1 MFPEDDKP
9 MIPDSPSEGSTP
21 AKDKPKKEKAKKA
34 PAEEG
39 AAEQPQAAP
48 KKEKAAKPK
57 KGEGRA
63 AEAGEKGDKKKEKS
77 AAEKPPA
84 DYQPRLLTH
93 YRSKVVPDLM
103 KRFSYKNTMMVP
115 RLEKITLN
123 VGIGEASQNP
133 KLLESA
139 VKELGAI
146 TGQKAA
152 ITRARLSISNFKLRK
167 GMAIGCRVTLRRWQM
182 FEFLDRFMSV
192 AIPRIRDFRG
202 LSDRSFDGRGNYTIG
217 LKEQIIFPEI
227 DIDKIERMHGLDIT
241 FVTSA
246 KTDEEAQALLLA
258 LGVPFRRHSGE
269 GRELA
274 A

>member
-1 MFPEDDKP
+1 MFSEDENPIAQKP
-9 MIPDSPSEGSTP
+9 ASDEGAP
-21 AKDKPKKEKAKKA
+21 AEARPKKEKAKKA
-34 PAEEG
+34 AAEEG
-39 AAEQPQAAP
+39 AAEQPKASP
-48 KKEKAAKPK
+48 KKEKAPKVK
-57 KGEGRA
+57 KGEGGA
-63 AEAGEKGDKKKEKS
+63 AEPAEKGDKKKKPP
-77 AAEKPPA
+77 AEKPPA
-84 DYQPRLLTH
+84 DYKPRLLSH
-93 YRSKVVPDLM
+93 YRAKVVPDLM
-103 KRFSYKNTMMVP
+103 KRFAYKNTMMVP

-139 VKELGAI
+139 AKELAAI

-182 FEFLDRFMSV
+182 YEFLDRLLSV

-202 LSDRSFDGRGNYTIG
+202 LSDRSFDGRGNYTVG

-246 KTDEEAQALLLA
+246 RTDEEAQALLLA
-258 LGVPFRRHSGE
+258 LGVPFRRHGGE

>member
-1 MFPEDDKP
+1 MFPEDEKP
-9 MIPDSPSEGSTP
+9 VVPDSPSEGSAP
-21 AKDKPKKEKAKKA
+21 AQAKPKKEKAKKA
-34 PAEEG
+34 AAEAG
-39 AAEQPQAAP
+39 VAEQPQTAP

-57 KGEGRA
+57 KGEGQA
-63 AEAGEKGDKKKEKS
+63 AEAGEKGDKKKGKP

-84 DYQPRLLTH
+84 DYRPRLLTY
-93 YRSKVVPDLM
+93 YRTKVVPDLM

-139 VKELGAI
+139 AKELAAI

-167 GMAIGCRVTLRRWQM
+167 GQAIGCRVTLRRWQM
-182 FEFLDRFMSV
+182 FEFLDRFLSV

-202 LSDRSFDGRGNYTIG
+202 LSDRSFDGRGNYTVG

>member
-1 MFPEDDKP
+1 LQVLKNVTQEFEGAEIRLHAKVM
-9 MIPDSPSEGSTP
+9 EGSVYN
-21 AKDKPKKEKAKKA
+21 KS
-34 PAEEG
+34 
-39 AAEQPQAAP
+39 
-48 KKEKAAKPK
+48 
-57 KGEGRA
+57 
-63 AEAGEKGDKKKEKS
+63 GD
-77 AAEKPPA
+77 
-84 DYQPRLLTH
+84 H
-93 YRSKVVPDLM
+93 I
-103 KRFSYKNTMMVP
+103 N
-115 RLEKITLN
+115 
-123 VGIGEASQNP
+123 SQ
-133 KLLESA
+133 KLS
-139 VKELGAI
+139 KELAAI

-167 GMAIGCRVTLRRWQM
+167 GQAIGCRVTLRRWQM
-182 FEFLDRFMSV
+182 FEFLDRFLSV